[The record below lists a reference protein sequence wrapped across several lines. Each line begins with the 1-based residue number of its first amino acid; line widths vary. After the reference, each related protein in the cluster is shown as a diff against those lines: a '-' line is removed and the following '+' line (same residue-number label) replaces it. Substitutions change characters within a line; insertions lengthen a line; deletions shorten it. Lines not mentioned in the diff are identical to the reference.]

1 MDPGALT
8 ATRRSLHGVAEL
20 ILAGPQYR
28 RSGTIRLRVTDGGFG
43 TTAGPEVRVA
53 GDRLI
58 AGDRIVTLN
67 GHTYA
72 EAATSAGLET
82 STLDDVYG
90 DGPGIKADESL
101 NVDAVAAQRL
111 CSVFAVGHAALGE
124 IARDIEP
131 VLWPEHFDLGISVD
145 EVNFGVSPGDAA
157 NPAPYAYVSPW
168 TTRQGA
174 FWNAPFGAVLP
185 LDGALDADAITN
197 FFRRGKELAADA

>member
-1 MDPGALT
+1 MDQGALA

-58 AGDRIVTLN
+58 AGDTIVTLS
-67 GHTYA
+67 GQTYG
-72 EAATSAGLET
+72 EAAASAGLET

-90 DGPGIKADESL
+90 DGPGISADDPL
-101 NVDAVAAQRL
+101 HVDAVAAQHL
-111 CSVFAVGHAALGE
+111 CSVFAVGHAALDE
-124 IARDIEP
+124 IAEGSDP

-145 EVNFGVSPGDAA
+145 EVNFGVSPGDAV
-157 NPAPYAYVSPW
+157 NPVPYAYVGPW
-168 TTRQGA
+168 TARQGA

-185 LDGALDADAITN
+185 LDGTLDADAVID
-197 FFRRGKELAADA
+197 FFRRGKELAAEA